1 MCASDENHA
10 AAGERDVTAVLD
22 RVAAG
27 DPRAAEELLPL
38 VYDRLRALG
47 ESYLKNRPPDQTL
60 QATALVHE
68 AYLKMIHPTIGKA
81 GASSNAKWNDRAHF
95 FAVAA
100 RAMRQLLADSAR
112 KRLAQKRGGQG
123 RQVALT
129 GLATP
134 HSISVVDVMA
144 LDDALR
150 RLTALDERQAK
161 IVEMRFFGGLT
172 NEEVSHV
179 FGVSTRTIEKE
190 WRKARAW
197 LSVQLSSESES

>member
-1 MCASDENHA
+1 MCASDENHPA
-10 AAGERDVTAVLD
+10 ADKRDVTVVLD

-47 ESYLKNRPPDQTL
+47 EAYLKNRPPDQTL

-68 AYLKMIHPTIGKA
+68 AYLKMIHPATGKT
-81 GASSNAKWNDRAHF
+81 GASGDATWKDRAHF

-100 RAMRQLLADSAR
+100 RAMRQFLADSAR
-112 KRLAQKRGGQG
+112 RRLAQKRGGQG

-134 HSISVVDVMA
+134 GSNAVVDVVA
-144 LDDALR
+144 LDDVLR
-150 RLTALDERQAK
+150 RLATLDERQAK

-179 FGVSTRTIEKE
+179 LGVSTRTVEKE

-197 LSVQLSSESES
+197 LSMQLSTESES